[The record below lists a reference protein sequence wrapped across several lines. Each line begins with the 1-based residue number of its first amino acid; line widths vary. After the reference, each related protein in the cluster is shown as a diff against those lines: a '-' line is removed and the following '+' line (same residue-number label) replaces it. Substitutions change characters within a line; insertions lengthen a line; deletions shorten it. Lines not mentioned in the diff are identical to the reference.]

1 MGISWVWCG
10 VLLHLFLFLIPF
22 PNLVT
27 ALPQGYLKASP
38 SSSWTNSLS
47 APDSVKFR
55 DGSTVRIILTSGSS
69 GLVFA
74 CGFFCNQT
82 CKDYLFAI
90 FFLYIDEVDKGKIRE
105 DVGPRVVWSANQ
117 KNPVSINAT
126 LQLSSE
132 RGLVLQD
139 ADGTIAWSTNSN
151 SKSVAGINMH
161 DTGILSLLDENEE
174 ESWQSFDQPTDSLV
188 LEQILGAGQNLTSE
202 GGLFS
207 LSVKTEGI
215 LFSFNSNPPI
225 TYYSGFSIYLSLDI
239 NTSVSFETY
248 GDGSLRFYTLQ
259 YVNGS
264 IMSLDPLSV
273 LRYVRLGA
281 DGHFRG
287 YAWQKQSSEWK
298 EVDILKEYLDYCD
311 YPMACGNYGICRNA
325 QCSCPVPKSINGT
338 TYFKPTNDSLPDRGC
353 SLVTPLSCDAS
364 QNQFF
369 LACQNVTYFS
379 SLRELQFTDLEG
391 CKKACLKDCSCKA
404 VILHSYS
411 QNPFIGDCHLL
422 SGILSLK
429 SSDRNSGDRIL
440 ATSIYIKV
448 QNLPMAI
455 PSSGREKRNRFV
467 IILGSCL
474 ASLFG
479 LFLLIG
485 ILVLLFR
492 KNNDSDETEEY
503 YLDHVPGMP
512 TRYSFEDLQAMTK
525 NFNKKLGG
533 GGFGTVFEG
542 TLIDGTKVAVKHLN
556 GINQIKNSFLA
567 EVETIGSI
575 HHFNLVRL
583 IGFCAQRSHRLL
595 VYEYLSNGSL
605 DKWIFHKT
613 LEFNLD
619 WQRRKKIILGIAKGL
634 TYLHEDCNKKIAH
647 LDVKPENILLDE
659 NFNAKVADF
668 GLSKLID
675 RDQSQVVTIMR
686 GTPGYLA
693 PEWLSLVITEKV
705 DVYSFGVVL
714 LEILCGRR
722 HFDRSQPEEAMHLQ
736 GLFMEKL
743 QKKQLL
749 DLVDKY
755 CEDMQ
760 LHGAEVVDMM
770 RVAAWCLQS
779 DYSKRPS
786 MSMVVKVLEGVM
798 DVEENIDY
806 NFCNPPIPNT
816 GARAM
821 HPEVNVG
828 CATTLLDSVL
838 SGPR

>member
-10 VLLHLFLFLIPF
+10 VLLYLVLFLIPF

-38 SSSWTNSLS
+38 STSWTNSLS

-90 FFLYIDEVDKGKIRE
+90 FFLYIDKVGMGKVRE

-139 ADGTIAWSTNSN
+139 ANGTIAWSTNSS
-151 SKSVAGINMH
+151 SKSVAGINM
-161 DTGILSLLDENEE
+161 TEAGNLILLDENDAA
-174 ESWQSFDQPTDSLV
+174 SWQSFDHPTDSLV
-188 LEQILGAGQNLTSE
+188 ARQTLDAGQNLTSE
-202 GGLFS
+202 GGLFA
-207 LSVKTEGI
+207 LSVTGEEM

-225 TYYSGFSIYLSLDI
+225 TYYSGSSSIDLRDDFNTSASLEVYYNGLSLYPYI
-239 NTSVSFETY
+239 Y
-248 GDGSLRFYTLQ
+248 DGSYFYPQLQ
-259 YVNGS
+259 
-264 IMSLDPLSV
+264 SLQ
-273 LRYVRLGA
+273 YVRLGA
-281 DGHFRG
+281 DGHLRR

-298 EVDILKEYLDYCD
+298 EDDILKEYLDYCD

-338 TYFKPTNDSLPDRGC
+338 TYFKLTNGTLPDRGC

-364 QNQFF
+364 QNQFL

-379 SLRELQFTDLEG
+379 YIRELQFTDLEG
-391 CKKACLKDCSCKA
+391 CKKACLKVCSCKA
-404 VILHSYS
+404 AILHSYS
-411 QNPFIGDCHLL
+411 QNHFLGDCHLL

-429 SSDRNSGDRIL
+429 SGNRNSSGDLIL
-440 ATSIYIKV
+440 AASMYIKV
-448 QNLPMAI
+448 QNLPRAI
-455 PSSGREKRNRFV
+455 PSRRGKKRNRFV
-467 IILGSCL
+467 IILGSSL
-474 ASLFG
+474 ASFFG

-492 KNNDSDETEEY
+492 KNNDSDEAEEY
-503 YLDHVPGMP
+503 YLDYVPGMP

-525 NFNKKLGG
+525 NFSKKLGG

-542 TLIDGTKVAVKHLN
+542 SLIDCTKIAVKHLN
-556 GINQIKNSFLA
+556 GINQIKKSFLA

-595 VYEYLSNGSL
+595 VYEYMSNGSL
-605 DKWIFHKT
+605 DKWIFHKNH
-613 LEFNLD
+613 EFNLD
-619 WQRRKKIILGIAKGL
+619 WHRRKKIILDIAKGL
-634 TYLHEDCNKKIAH
+634 TYLHEDCDKKIAH

-816 GARAM
+816 RARVM
-821 HPEVNVG
+821 PPEVNVDG
-828 CATTLLDSVL
+828 ATTLLDSVL

>member
-90 FFLYIDEVDKGKIRE
+90 FFLYIDEVDKGKVRE
-105 DVGPRVVWSANQ
+105 DVGPWVVWSANQ

-139 ADGTIAWSTNSN
+139 ADGTIAWSTNSS
-151 SKSVAGINMH
+151 SKSVAGINMQV
-161 DTGILSLLDENEE
+161 TGILSFLDENEE
-174 ESWQSFDQPTDSLV
+174 ESWQSIDQPTDSLV
-188 LEQILGAGQNLTSE
+188 LEQTLGAGQNITSE
-202 GGLFS
+202 GGLFA
-207 LSVKTEGI
+207 LSVTDEVM

-225 TYYSGFSIYLSLDI
+225 TYFSIDSI
-239 NTSVSFETY
+239 SVSFGEHMTEIILY
-248 GDGSLRFYTLQ
+248 FSGGKLFFHSDFFLEYSDHSLQ
-259 YVNGS
+259 
-264 IMSLDPLSV
+264 
-273 LRYVRLGA
+273 YVRLGA
-281 DGHFRG
+281 DGHLRW

-298 EVDILKEYLDYCD
+298 EVDSLKEYIDYCD

-325 QCSCPVPKSINGT
+325 QCSCPVHKSINGT
-338 TYFKPTNDSLPDRGC
+338 NYFKRTNDSLPDRGC
-353 SLVTPLSCDAS
+353 SLVSPLSCEAT

-369 LACQNVTYFS
+369 LEVQNVTYFS
-379 SLRELQFTDLEG
+379 SGRVLRNTHLELES
-391 CKKACLKDCSCKA
+391 CKQACLINCSCQGA
-404 VILHSYS
+404 FFQYDSWSSFTGVCY
-411 QNPFIGDCHLL
+411 LL

-429 SSDRNSGDRIL
+429 SGDRNDRDAYIT
-440 ATSIYIKV
+440 AASIYIKV
-448 QNLPMAI
+448 QNLPRAI
-455 PSSGREKRNRFV
+455 PSSGRKKRNRFV
-467 IILGSCL
+467 IILGSSL

-479 LFLLIG
+479 LFLVIG

-492 KNNDSDETEEY
+492 KNIDSDDAEEY
-503 YLDHVPGMP
+503 YLDHVSGMP

>member
-1 MGISWVWCG
+1 M
-10 VLLHLFLFLIPF
+10 LRNTHLELESCKQACLINCSCQAAF
-22 PNLVT
+22 
-27 ALPQGYLKASP
+27 
-38 SSSWTNSLS
+38 
-47 APDSVKFR
+47 
-55 DGSTVRIILTSGSS
+55 
-69 GLVFA
+69 
-74 CGFFCNQT
+74 
-82 CKDYLFAI
+82 
-90 FFLYIDEVDKGKIRE
+90 
-105 DVGPRVVWSANQ
+105 
-117 KNPVSINAT
+117 
-126 LQLSSE
+126 
-132 RGLVLQD
+132 
-139 ADGTIAWSTNSN
+139 
-151 SKSVAGINMH
+151 
-161 DTGILSLLDENEE
+161 
-174 ESWQSFDQPTDSLV
+174 
-188 LEQILGAGQNLTSE
+188 
-202 GGLFS
+202 
-207 LSVKTEGI
+207 
-215 LFSFNSNPPI
+215 
-225 TYYSGFSIYLSLDI
+225 
-239 NTSVSFETY
+239 
-248 GDGSLRFYTLQ
+248 LQ
-259 YVNGS
+259 YDSWSS
-264 IMSLDPLSV
+264 I
-273 LRYVRLGA
+273 
-281 DGHFRG
+281 
-287 YAWQKQSSEWK
+287 
-298 EVDILKEYLDYCD
+298 
-311 YPMACGNYGICRNA
+311 
-325 QCSCPVPKSINGT
+325 T
-338 TYFKPTNDSLPDRGC
+338 
-353 SLVTPLSCDAS
+353 
-364 QNQFF
+364 
-369 LACQNVTYFS
+369 
-379 SLRELQFTDLEG
+379 
-391 CKKACLKDCSCKA
+391 
-404 VILHSYS
+404 
-411 QNPFIGDCHLL
+411 GDCYLL

-429 SSDRNSGDRIL
+429 SGDRNASDGYIT
-440 ATSIYIKV
+440 AASIYIKV
-448 QNLPMAI
+448 QNLPRAI
-455 PSSGREKRNRFV
+455 PSSGRKKRNRFV
-467 IILGSCL
+467 IILGSSL

-479 LFLLIG
+479 LFLLFG

-492 KNNDSDETEEY
+492 KNIDSDDAEEY

-619 WQRRKKIILGIAKGL
+619 WQRRKKIILDIAKGL

-798 DVEENIDY
+798 DVEENIVY

-816 GARAM
+816 GARVM

>member
-10 VLLHLFLFLIPF
+10 FLLYLVLFLVPF

-27 ALPQGYLKASP
+27 ALPKGYLKASP
-38 SSSWTNSLS
+38 STSWTNSLS

-90 FFLYIDEVDKGKIRE
+90 FFLYIDRVDMGKVRE
-105 DVGPRVVWSANQ
+105 DVGPQVVWSANQ

-139 ADGTIAWSTNSN
+139 ADGTIAWSRNSS
-151 SKSVAGINMH
+151 SKSVAGINMT
-161 DTGILSLLDENEE
+161 DAGNLTLLDENDEA
-174 ESWQSFDQPTDSLV
+174 SWQSFDHPTDSLV
-188 LEQILGAGQNLTSE
+188 FWQTLGAGQSLTSE

-207 LSVKTEGI
+207 LSVNAEEM
-215 LFSFNSNPPI
+215 LFSFDSNPPI
-225 TYYSGFSIYLSLDI
+225 TYYSSASIDISFDFDTEYLLEFNLGILGISRFLDPD
-239 NTSVSFETY
+239 S
-248 GDGSLRFYTLQ
+248 TLQ
-259 YVNGS
+259 YA
-264 IMSLDPLSV
+264 
-273 LRYVRLGA
+273 RLGA
-281 DGHFRG
+281 DGHLRG
-287 YAWQKQSSEWK
+287 YAWEGESSKWV
-298 EVDILKEYLDYCD
+298 EVDFLEGSIDYCD
-311 YPMACGNYGICRNA
+311 YPVACGPYGICRRYAANS
-325 QCSCPVPKSINGT
+325 QCSCPVPESINET
-338 TYFKPTNDSLPDRGC
+338 TYFKLTNGSLPDRGC
-353 SLVTPLSCDAS
+353 SLVTPLSCEAT

-369 LACQNVTYFS
+369 LEVQNVTYFS
-379 SLRELQFTDLEG
+379 SRTVLRNTHLED
-391 CKKACLKDCSCKA
+391 CKQACLINCSCQA
-404 VILHSYS
+404 ASLQYFSWS
-411 QNPFIGDCHLL
+411 SFRGDCYIL
-422 SGILSLK
+422 SGNLSLK
-429 SSDRNSGDRIL
+429 SRDRNEGEYIT
-440 ATSIYIKV
+440 AASIYIKV
-448 QNLPMAI
+448 QNLPRAI

-467 IILGSCL
+467 IILGSSL

-492 KNNDSDETEEY
+492 KNNDSDEAEEY

-525 NFNKKLGG
+525 NFNNKLGG
-533 GGFGTVFEG
+533 GGFGTVYEG
-542 TLIDGTKVAVKHLN
+542 TLIGGTKVAVKHLN
-556 GINQIKNSFLA
+556 DINQIKNSFLA

-583 IGFCAQRSHRLL
+583 IGFCAERSHRLL

-619 WQRRKKIILGIAKGL
+619 WHRRKKIILDIAKGL

-714 LEILCGRR
+714 LEMLCGRR

-816 GARAM
+816 RAIVM

-828 CATTLLDSVL
+828 GATTLLDSVL

>member
-10 VLLHLFLFLIPF
+10 FLLYLVLFLIPF

-27 ALPQGYLKASP
+27 ALPKGYLKASP
-38 SSSWTNSLS
+38 STSWTNSLS

-90 FFLYIDEVDKGKIRE
+90 FFLYIDKVDMDKVRE

-139 ADGTIAWSTNSN
+139 ADGTIAWSTNSS
-151 SKSVAGINMH
+151 SKSVAGINMT
-161 DTGILSLLDENEE
+161 DTGNLTLLDENDEA
-174 ESWQSFDQPTDSLV
+174 SWQSFDHPTDSLV
-188 LEQILGAGQNLTSE
+188 FWQTLGAGQNLTSE

-207 LSVKTEGI
+207 LSVNAEEMF
-215 LFSFNSNPPI
+215 FSFDSNPPI
-225 TYYSGFSIYLSLDI
+225 TYYSSAYIFLGFDINAEYFLEVNTGSIGFSQFLYD
-239 NTSVSFETY
+239 VSP
-248 GDGSLRFYTLQ
+248 LQ
-259 YVNGS
+259 
-264 IMSLDPLSV
+264 
-273 LRYVRLGA
+273 YVRLGA
-281 DGHFRG
+281 DGHLRW
-287 YAWQKQSSEWK
+287 YAWQNLSLEWN
-298 EVDILKEYLDYCD
+298 EVDSLNRYITYCD
-311 YPMACGNYGICRNA
+311 YPMVCGPYGICRRNA
-325 QCSCPVPKSINGT
+325 ANSQCSCPVPESVNET
-338 TYFKPTNDSLPDRGC
+338 TYFKLTNGSLPDRGC

-364 QNQFF
+364 QNQFI
-369 LACQNVTYFS
+369 LALQNLTSFS
-379 SLRELQFTDLEG
+379 SNRELRFTDLEG
-391 CKKACLKDCSCKA
+391 CKEACLKDCSCKA
-404 VILHSYS
+404 AILHSYS
-411 QNPFIGDCHLL
+411 QNPFLVDCHLL
-422 SGILSLK
+422 SGILSLRSDDRYTNK
-429 SSDRNSGDRIL
+429 SIL
-440 ATSIYIKV
+440 ATPIYIKV
-448 QNLPMAI
+448 QNLPRAI
-455 PSSGREKRNRFV
+455 PSRRGKKRNQFV
-467 IILGSCL
+467 IILGSSI

-492 KNNDSDETEEY
+492 KNNDSDEAEKY

-512 TRYSFEDLQAMTK
+512 ARYSFKDLQAMTK

-533 GGFGTVFEG
+533 GGFGTVYEG

-556 GINQIKNSFLA
+556 DINQIKNSFLA
-567 EVETIGSI
+567 EVKTIGSI

-583 IGFCAQRSHRLL
+583 IGFCAERSHRLL

-619 WQRRKKIILGIAKGL
+619 WHRRKKIILDIAKGL

-705 DVYSFGVVL
+705 DVYSFGVML
-714 LEILCGRR
+714 LEMLSGRR

-816 GARAM
+816 RARVM

-828 CATTLLDSVL
+828 GATTLLDSVL

>member
-10 VLLHLFLFLIPF
+10 FLLYLVLFLIPF

-27 ALPQGYLKASP
+27 ALPKGYLKASP
-38 SSSWTNSLS
+38 STSWTNSLS

-90 FFLYIDEVDKGKIRE
+90 FFLYIDKVDMGKVRE

-139 ADGTIAWSTNSN
+139 ADGTIAWPTNSS
-151 SKSVAGINMH
+151 SKSVAGINMT
-161 DTGILSLLDENEE
+161 DAGNLILLDENREA
-174 ESWQSFDQPTDSLV
+174 SWQSFDHPTDSLV
-188 LEQILGAGQNLTSE
+188 TWRTLLTGQKLTSE

-207 LSVKTEGI
+207 LSLSVTDEM
-215 LFSFNSNPPI
+215 LLSFDSSPPI
-225 TYYSGFSIYLSLDI
+225 TYYSGYIEGL
-239 NTSVSFETY
+239 
-248 GDGSLRFYTLQ
+248 GSY
-259 YVNGS
+259 
-264 IMSLDPLSV
+264 D
-273 LRYVRLGA
+273 YVRLGA
-281 DGHFRG
+281 DGHLRAYTWEG
-287 YAWQKQSSEWK
+287 ESSTW
-298 EVDILKEYLDYCD
+298 VDVDFLEYYIDYCD
-311 YPMACGNYGICRNA
+311 YPVACGNYGICRNT
-325 QCSCPVPKSINGT
+325 QCSCPFPKSINGT
-338 TYFKPTNDSLPDRGC
+338 NYFKRTNDSLPDRGC
-353 SLVTPLSCDAS
+353 SLVSPLSCEAT

-369 LACQNVTYFS
+369 LEVQNVTYFS
-379 SLRELQFTDLEG
+379 SRTVLRNTHLED
-391 CKKACLKDCSCKA
+391 CKQACLINCSCQA
-404 VILHSYS
+404 VSLQYFSWS
-411 QNPFIGDCHLL
+411 SFRGDCYIL
-422 SGILSLK
+422 SGNLSLK
-429 SSDRNSGDRIL
+429 SDDRNMGEDIT
-440 ATSIYIKV
+440 AASIYIKV
-448 QNLPMAI
+448 QNLPRAI

-467 IILGSCL
+467 IILGSSL

-492 KNNDSDETEEY
+492 KNNDSDEAEEY

-533 GGFGTVFEG
+533 GGFGTVYEG
-542 TLIDGTKVAVKHLN
+542 TLIGGTKVAVKHLN
-556 GINQIKNSFLA
+556 DINQIKNSFLA

-583 IGFCAQRSHRLL
+583 IGFCAERSHRLL

-619 WQRRKKIILGIAKGL
+619 WHRRKKIILDIAKGL

-714 LEILCGRR
+714 LEMLCGRR
-722 HFDRSQPEEAMHLQ
+722 HFDHSQPEEAMHLQ

-816 GARAM
+816 RARVM

-828 CATTLLDSVL
+828 GATTLLDSVL